1 MIRRLLRT
9 LTTDVDGLRARI
21 AYLEG
26 ENGRLADE
34 RDRWRRD
41 FESEAA
47 AHSKSI
53 DDLDELEA
61 ENGRLLALAGNMA
74 ATPAEAALLDVV
86 RVNPGRT
93 APEYGRLVMGT
104 EKPAHWREEFGP
116 WPNSD
121 MVGRES
127 KPLTSLHRK
136 GLVRRE
142 KAGQTYRYW
151 PTERA

>member
-1 MIRRLLRT
+1 MIRRLLRI
-9 LTTDVDGLRARI
+9 LTTDVDGLRA
-21 AYLEG
+21 
-26 ENGRLADE
+26 
-34 RDRWRRD
+34 
-41 FESEAA
+41 
-47 AHSKSI
+47 
-53 DDLDELEA
+53 
-61 ENGRLLALAGNMA
+61 
-74 ATPAEAALLDVV
+74 
-86 RVNPGRT
+86 NPGRT

-151 PTERA
+151 PTEHA